1 MGISTWFATTLRQYP
16 EIAIFLVLA
25 LGYYFGKFTFRGI
38 GLGSVTATLLA
49 GVIIGQLGIAISQP
63 LKAFAFLMFLFA
75 VGYGVGPQFVRG
87 VAKDGVPQA
96 IFSVVQCVLCLLA
109 PVAIVKIAGYDL
121 GYSAGFYSGSQTIS
135 AAMGLSTDAI
145 NRLGLAADDA
155 KKLLDSMPIA
165 YAVTYMFGTVG
176 SAIVIAL
183 VGPALL
189 RINLQA
195 ACRDYEE
202 KQGGKKE
209 LGGSGSAWHRWEMR
223 AFRVQPGGIV
233 NGLRAAEAEAL
244 VPDSRVFVQ
253 RLRRNGVVEEATAD
267 TMLQEGDVV
276 AVAGA
281 REALVKIAGERARLA
296 AVAGDRR
303 APVSITGEVSNEVD
317 DPELLSVPVEG
328 VDVYVTNKTVDG
340 KTLAEL
346 AQLPSARGVFLRKIT
361 RGAVATSIP
370 ILPNT
375 KIFRGDIV
383 TLVGRTQDTNAA
395 IKALGVPDR
404 ATDIADVAF
413 IGAGI
418 TVGALIGSLVWKIAG
433 VPLTLSTA
441 GGALISGLVCGW
453 LRSVHPKFGRIPT
466 STVWFMNSVGLN
478 IFIAIVGISAGPGFV
493 NGLRTQGIGLFLWGA
508 LATTLPL
515 IFGMFIAK
523 YLFRFHDALTLGII
537 SGARTTT
544 ASLGLVCDIAQ
555 SQVPALGYTVTY
567 AVGNTLLTIWGM
579 VMIILLSSGFMK

>member
-1 MGISTWFATTLRQYP
+1 MFLFTWFAETLRRYP

-49 GVIIGQLGIAISQP
+49 GVLIGQLGITISTP
-63 LKAFAFLMFLFA
+63 LKAFVFLMFLFA

-96 IFSVVQCVLCLLA
+96 VFSVVQCAFCLVVPFVIA
-109 PVAIVKIAGYDL
+109 KMAGYNL
-121 GYSAGFYSGSQTIS
+121 GYAAGLYSGSQTIS

-145 NRLGLAADDA
+145 NRLGLAADQA
-155 KKLLDSMPIA
+155 KALLDSMPIA
-165 YAVTYMFGTVG
+165 YAVSYMFGTVG
-176 SAIVIAL
+176 SAIVIAVL
-183 VGPALL
+183 GPALL
-189 RINLQA
+189 RINLPA
-195 ACRDYEE
+195 ACKDYEATL
-202 KQGGKKE
+202 GGSKE
-209 LGGSGSAWHRWEMR
+209 LGGAGSAWHRWEMR
-223 AFRVQPGGIV
+223 AFRIQRGGKV
-233 NGLRAAEAEAL
+233 VGLRAVEAEAL
-244 VPDSRVFVQ
+244 LPDARIFVQ
-253 RLRRNGVVEEATAD
+253 RIRRNGVLQDAAADMVLREA
-267 TMLQEGDVV
+267 DVV
-276 AVAGA
+276 AVSGT
-281 REALVKIAGERARLA
+281 REALTRIIGERAKLA
-296 AVAGDRR
+296 AASGAGQTFTADEVA
-303 APVSITGEVSNEVD
+303 IEVD

-328 VDVYVTNKTVDG
+328 VDVYVTSKEVDG

-346 AQLPSARGVFLRKIT
+346 AKLPGARGVYLKKIT

-370 ILPNT
+370 ILPST

-383 TLVGRTQDTNAA
+383 NIVGRTQDTAAA
-395 IKALGVPDR
+395 IKMLGVPDR
-404 ATDIADVAF
+404 ATDVADVAF

-418 TVGALIGSLVWKIAG
+418 AVGALIGSLVWKIAG

-478 IFIAIVGISAGPGFV
+478 IFIAVVGISAGPGFV
-493 NGLRTQGIGLFLWGA
+493 NGLKTQGVGLFLWGA
-508 LATTLPL
+508 VATTVPL
-515 IFGMFIAK
+515 ICGMFIAK
-523 YLFRFHDALTLGII
+523 YIFRFHDALTLGII

-544 ASLGLVCDIAQ
+544 ASLGLVCDIGK

-579 VMIILLSSGFMK
+579 VLILMLA

>member
-1 MGISTWFATTLRQYP
+1 MGLFAWFADTLRNYP
-16 EIAIFLVLA
+16 EIAIFLTLA
-25 LGYYFGKFTFRGI
+25 FGYYFGKFTYKGI

-49 GVIIGQLGIAISQP
+49 GVVIGQIGIAISQP
-63 LKAFAFLMFLFA
+63 LKATVFLLFLFA

-96 IFSVVQCVLCLLA
+96 LFAVVQCVLCLGA
-109 PVAIVKIAGYDL
+109 TVIIVKVAGYNL
-121 GYSAGFYSGSQTIS
+121 GYAAGLYSGSQTIS

-145 NRLGLAADDA
+145 NRLGLAGDEA
-155 KKLLDSMPIA
+155 KRLLDSMPVA
-165 YAVTYMFGTVG
+165 YAVTYLFGTVG

-183 VGPALL
+183 LGPALL
-189 RINLQA
+189 RINLPA
-195 ACRDYEE
+195 ACKDYEE
-202 KQGGKKE
+202 KNGGSKE
-209 LGGSGSAWHRWEMR
+209 LGGPGTAWRRWEVR
-223 AFRVQPGGIV
+223 AFRVQPGARVI
-233 NGLRAAEAEAL
+233 GLRAVEAEAL
-244 VPDSRVFVQ
+244 VPQARIFVQ
-253 RLRRNGVVEEATAD
+253 RIRRNGVIEEANAD
-267 TMLQEGDVV
+267 TVLREGDVV
-276 AVAGA
+276 AVAGG
-281 REALVKIAGERARLA
+281 REALVSIIGERAKMAA
-296 AVAGDRR
+296 AVGSREAAASVIQGV
-303 APVSITGEVSNEVD
+303 AIEVD
-317 DPELLSVPVEG
+317 DPELLSIPVEG
-328 VDVYVTNKTVDG
+328 VDVYVTNKEVDG
-340 KTLAEL
+340 KTLSEL
-346 AQLPSARGVFLRKIT
+346 AEQPGARGLFLRKIT

-383 TLVGRTQDTNAA
+383 TLVGRTQDTNNA
-395 IKALGVPDR
+395 IKMLGVPDR
-404 ATDIADVAF
+404 ATDVADVAF

-418 TVGALIGSLVWKIAG
+418 AVGALIGALVWKVAG

-441 GGALISGLVCGW
+441 GGALISGLICGW

-508 LATTLPL
+508 LATTVPL
-515 IFGMFIAK
+515 ILGMFIGK
-523 YLFRFHDALTLGII
+523 YIFRFHDAILLGIV

-544 ASLGLVCDIAQ
+544 ASLGLVCDMGK

-579 VMIILLSSGFMK
+579 VAIMLLS